1 MQMRINMPCRRNTAI
16 NLVARRLH
24 QAKKHAFHVKL
35 AISRVKTAM
44 RTFSQGENARSK
56 YRPAKL
62 GAEPT
67 ATSRGKSAK
76 VKTSRSRSQVRH
88 IRQKVAGARV
98 MPFIWRLLSKR
109 SKTDK
114 GNIGDAVVQTQKRSA
129 RVPAINLSML
139 LGLVSSTHASQDI
152 AQRGHA

>member
-1 MQMRINMPCRRNTAI
+1 MG
-16 NLVARRLH
+16 
-24 QAKKHAFHVKL
+24 
-35 AISRVKTAM
+35 KTAM
-44 RTFSQGENARSK
+44 RTFSQGETARSN

-62 GAEPT
+62 GAERT

-76 VKTSRSRSQVRH
+76 TSRSRGQVRH
-88 IRQKVAGARV
+88 VRQKAAGARL

-114 GNIGDAVVQTQKRSA
+114 GNVADALVQTQKRSA
-129 RVPAINLSML
+129 HVPAINLSML
-139 LGLVSSTHASQDI
+139 FGLVSSTHASQDI